1 MSTGGN
7 QDILALALGKSD
19 KSGRVIGVGKFVT
32 PTSYFTAAR
41 HNQNVEEAKKFIQEK
56 LEWEEQRRELESN
69 QNQLTNK
76 IAAFEAL
83 VKSRT
88 GQPASKS
95 EKGSCSGKLKVV
107 EDDTV
112 EDEVDVEQSDK
123 KKEVIS
129 CII

>member
-1 MSTGGN
+1 M
-7 QDILALALGKSD
+7 
-19 KSGRVIGVGKFVT
+19 
-32 PTSYFTAAR
+32 
-41 HNQNVEEAKKFIQEK
+41 
-56 LEWEEQRRELESN
+56 
-69 QNQLTNK
+69 
-76 IAAFEAL
+76 
-83 VKSRT
+83 T